1 MGAFETRAWIGHYA
15 PWTDPNPD
23 TGTETLVSLFNQAV
37 ATQPNSTAT
46 WFMGKTLTYGQLNEQ
61 VGRAAAALT
70 ELGVGPGDRVAVAL
84 PNCPQHVV
92 AATAILRLGA
102 TVVAHNPLYTAAE
115 LEPQFNDHGAAG
127 SDWSR
132 ASRR

>member
-1 MGAFETRAWIGHYA
+1 MGAYENRAWIGHYA

-70 ELGVGPGDRVAVAL
+70 KLGVGPGDRVAVAL

-92 AATAILRLGA
+92 AVTAILRLGA
-102 TVVAHNPLYTAAE
+102 AGE
-115 LEPQFNDHGAAG
+115 CFCEQHGVPFVPVPVPTLTG
-127 SDWSR
+127 RGPR
-132 ASRR
+132 ARPPAPR

>member
-1 MGAFETRAWIGHYA
+1 MGAYENRAWIGHYA

-70 ELGVGPGDRVAVAL
+70 KLGVGPGDRVAVAL

-92 AATAILRLGA
+92 AVTAILRLSLI
-102 TVVAHNPLYTAAE
+102 HI
-115 LEPQFNDHGAAG
+115 
-127 SDWSR
+127 
-132 ASRR
+132 